1 MQVKFLIPKF
11 FIMDQ
16 LSDKELIKNYILF
29 HAYFCHLIE
38 NDQADSEKELCEI
51 SWQLDQEINRRKI
64 GDLQVEECIKNTKFE
79 PQDQLMIST
88 YIYPVHVYE
97 RN

>member
-1 MQVKFLIPKF
+1 MQVKLLNPKF
-11 FIMDQ
+11 FTMNQ

-64 GDLQVEECIKNTKFE
+64 GDLQVEECIKNTKFD

-88 YIYPVHVYE
+88 YIYPVQVYE